1 MLIDARVPVVFG
13 ELDAAM
19 EDDAMLIEA
28 ETMPQGRV
36 GISFQ
41 PGPGVLAAGCACC
54 TPRGPLAQA
63 LGDMFMSRAKGSV
76 PSFRRVIAIA
86 ATAEGRATML
96 AALTEDPVCAARF
109 RVV

>member
-1 MLIDARVPVVFG
+1 MLIDARIPVVFADLSVAG
-13 ELDAAM
+13 G
-19 EDDAMLIEA
+19 DDAMLLEA
-28 ETMPQGRV
+28 DAMPEGRV

-63 LGDMFMSRAKGSV
+63 LGEMFMARAKGSV
-76 PSFRRVIAIA
+76 PFFRRVVAVA
-86 ATAEGRATML
+86 ATEDGRATML
-96 AALTEDPVCAARF
+96 SALIEDPVCVARF